1 MHRVQ
6 FVGLVLIMGTLILF
20 RFGRGHLSNEAEK
33 HPTNRSSCYYHHPH
47 DFFVQEKTTNIYF
60 FLKGIFLKIDV
71 ALRDML
77 DSEQS
82 F

>member
-1 MHRVQ
+1 MRQRNIQPTDHPVIIITPMI
-6 FVGLVLIMGTLILF
+6 FVV
-20 RFGRGHLSNEAEK
+20 H
-33 HPTNRSSCYYHHPH
+33 
-47 DFFVQEKTTNIYF
+47 EKTTNIFFF

>member
-1 MHRVQ
+1 MRQKNIQPTDHPVIIIIIIITPMI
-6 FVGLVLIMGTLILF
+6 FLF
-20 RFGRGHLSNEAEK
+20 TRK
-33 HPTNRSSCYYHHPH
+33 QQIYSS
-47 DFFVQEKTTNIYF
+47 F

>member
-1 MHRVQ
+1 MRQ
-6 FVGLVLIMGTLILF
+6 KNIQPTD
-20 RFGRGHLSNEAEK
+20 
-33 HPTNRSSCYYHHPH
+33 HPVIIITPMI
-47 DFFVQEKTTNIYF
+47 FFVHEKTTNIFF

>member
-1 MHRVQ
+1 MRQKNVQ
-6 FVGLVLIMGTLILF
+6 PTD
-20 RFGRGHLSNEAEK
+20 
-33 HPTNRSSCYYHHPH
+33 HPVIIIIIIITPMICFSVF
-47 DFFVQEKTTNIYF
+47 FFVCFFVHEKTTNIFF
-60 FLKGIFLKIDV
+60 FLKGYLLKIDV